1 MSAPSAFDGERLLAV
16 ARDAAG
22 AASRIAH
29 QGWLQRDS
37 IEVADKGAGD
47 VVTSIDLAAETAA
60 IGIIRSECPDHA
72 ILSEEAGGDGVE
84 SDYLWVIDPIDGS
97 VNFAHG
103 LADFAVS
110 VACLH
115 RGQALVG
122 VIVDPVRGDTYSA
135 IRHGGAWRNG
145 SPIRVSSCSALKY
158 ALLGTVFPKPGAPAM
173 AGYLPALG
181 AALNTAQ
188 GVRRSGS
195 MVLDLA
201 RVASG
206 QLDGFWQVGMK
217 AWDLAAGSLMIEEA
231 GGRLDL
237 RGAQN
242 TGPTASV
249 LDTRSCIAAAPDL
262 LEALARLLD
271 GFDGESRRT

>member
-1 MSAPSAFDGERLLAV
+1 MSAQTMTDGKRLLTV
-16 ARDAAG
+16 ALDAAR
-22 AASRIAH
+22 AASELARR
-29 QGWLQRDS
+29 GWLQRDS
-37 IEVADKGAGD
+37 IKVADKGAGD
-47 VVTSIDLAAETAA
+47 VVTSIDLAAEAAA
-60 IGIIRSECPDHA
+60 IHIIRKACPDHA

-115 RGQALVG
+115 RGEALVG
-122 VIVDPVRGDTYSA
+122 VIIDPMRGDTYSA
-135 IRHGGAWRNG
+135 IRDGGAWRNG
-145 SPIRVSSCSALKY
+145 NRLHASTCRELKH
-158 ALLGTVFPKPGAPAM
+158 ALLGTVFPKPGAATM
-173 AGYLPALG
+173 TAYLPALG

-231 GGRLDL
+231 GGQLDL
-237 RGAQN
+237 RGA
-242 TGPTASV
+242 ASV
-249 LDTRSCIAAAPDL
+249 LDTRSCIAAPPEL
-262 LEALARLLD
+262 LGALARLLE
-271 GFDGESRRT
+271 GFDGGSSPA